1 MQIIDNLILEQ
12 PLGKGSFG
20 QVYLSRF
27 KDDNTIYATKVYNR
41 EKLEGTEAMK
51 YLTDEI
57 VIMNELQHPNIVKF
71 ADVKKTKKHFYI
83 VMEFCNGGELEK
95 ALEKYQLKY
104 GKPFSEEIVQHLMRQ
119 IIDAIKYIHN
129 LNIIHRDIKTENIM
143 VNFENE
149 VDQINLNMMNAKAK
163 LIDFGISCYTKKGLA
178 YTVLGNPK
186 GMAPM
191 ILNAYHNNKHYTQG
205 YDEKADI
212 WSLGSLCYELLLGH
226 TAFNAESFD
235 ELVNKVE
242 NGTYNIPTNLSK
254 EVVSFLNGMLQYDPK
269 KRYSANQ
276 LANHPFLIK
285 RVQDFHRMDLRKVS
299 KKVVNANLEIN
310 VKKNQTIWAIFN
322 KEDEQKLLSIG
333 DLNNNLNPT
342 NTSLK
347 PINES
352 MTLSNSNF
360 QNYIPPGGRNLYGI
374 SMFPKNNKSSQ
385 QISMSAKAS
394 DFSNKMN
401 NQPAINYPTFSLP
414 TIDMSKYLNINKANT
429 IPPPNNIP
437 NNSQLSQDINHSN
450 YIPANNLIVDENEKG
465 SGCYIY

>member
-1 MQIIDNLILEQ
+1 MQKKQIDNVILEKH
-12 PLGKGSFG
+12 LAGGSFG
-20 QVYLSRF
+20 EVYLS
-27 KDDNTIYATKVYNR
+27 TIIGKKGYFATKQIDRLTIDQPSTKKYFQ
-41 EKLEGTEAMK
+41 TE
-51 YLTDEI
+51 LSL
-57 VIMNELQHPNIVKF
+57 LQRLNHPNIVKF
-71 ADVKKTKKHFYI
+71 VDFKATKDNYYI
-83 VMEFCNGGELEK
+83 VMEYINGKDLC
-95 ALEKYQLKY
+95 KYLKEYMKKY
-104 GKPFSEEIVQHLMRQ
+104 GKPFSEEIVQYLMRQ
-119 IIDAIKYIHN
+119 IIDAIRYIHN
-129 LNIIHRDIKTENIM
+129 QNIIHRDIKSENIM
-143 VNFENE
+143 INFENE
-149 VDQINLNMMNAKAK
+149 VDKNNLNMMRAKVK

-178 YTVLGNPK
+178 YTVLGNPL
-186 GMAPM
+186 GMAPT
-191 ILNAYHNNKHYTQG
+191 ILNAFNNNKHYTQG
-205 YDEKADI
+205 YNEKVDI

-276 LANHPFLIK
+276 LANHPFLTK

-299 KKVVNANLEIN
+299 KNVVNGKLKIN

-352 MTLSNSNF
+352 MALGNNNSK
-360 QNYIPPGGRNLYGI
+360 NYIPRNLYGI
-374 SMFPKNNKSSQ
+374 PMYPKNNSSQ
-385 QISMSAKAS
+385 QISMSSKVS

-414 TIDMSKYLNINKANT
+414 TIDMSKYLNINKSNT
-429 IPPPNNIP
+429 IPPPNDIP
-437 NNSQLSQDINHSN
+437 NNSQLSQDINYSN
-450 YIPANNLIVDENEKG
+450 YIPANNQIVDENEKG
-465 SGCYIY
+465 SGCNIY

>member
-1 MQIIDNLILEQ
+1 M
-12 PLGKGSFG
+12 
-20 QVYLSRF
+20 
-27 KDDNTIYATKVYNR
+27 
-41 EKLEGTEAMK
+41 
-51 YLTDEI
+51 
-57 VIMNELQHPNIVKF
+57 
-71 ADVKKTKKHFYI
+71 
-83 VMEFCNGGELEK
+83 
-95 ALEKYQLKY
+95 
-104 GKPFSEEIVQHLMRQ
+104 
-119 IIDAIKYIHN
+119 
-129 LNIIHRDIKTENIM
+129 
-143 VNFENE
+143 
-149 VDQINLNMMNAKAK
+149 
-163 LIDFGISCYTKKGLA
+163 
-178 YTVLGNPK
+178 
-186 GMAPM
+186 GMTPT
-191 ILNAYHNNKHYTQG
+191 ILNAYHNGKQYTQG

-299 KKVVNANLEIN
+299 KNVVNGKLKIN

-352 MTLSNSNF
+352 MALGNSNF
-360 QNYIPPGGRNLYGI
+360 KNYIPPGGKNLYGI
-374 SMFPKNNKSSQ
+374 SMYPKDNSSQ
-385 QISMSAKAS
+385 QISMSAKVS

-401 NQPAINYPTFSLP
+401 NQPANNYPTFNTP
-414 TIDMSKYLNINKANT
+414 TIDMNNYLNINKSNN
-429 IPPPNNIP
+429 IPPPNDSRY
-437 NNSQLSQDINHSN
+437 NSQLSQDINYSN
-450 YIPANNLIVDENEKG
+450 YIPANNQIVDENEKG
-465 SGCYIY
+465 SGCNIY